1 MREIT
6 LCLTAFSLSM
16 LLADGGLLPEPG
28 VAIEPSRITL
38 MDCESLYERNYTIED
53 ESGSYRAAGECF
65 FGGYYPSGPTTEL

>member
-1 MREIT
+1 MREII

-16 LLADGGLLPEPG
+16 IIADSGLLSEP
-28 VAIEPSRITL
+28 AAHIEPTRHIL

-65 FGGYYPSGPTTEL
+65 LGGHYPSGPTTEL